1 MNTIGDQIQSQN
13 LLKIKK
19 IIDGDD
25 NGNKFVIVRTKKNI
39 EFMRNYNLNNE
50 DIKDIIRKL
59 SVEDCFE
66 GPEKDKN
73 SQYNGWIFK
82 FDPLFEDT
90 KLYIK
95 IRVESTEKSVCLSVH
110 EFGKYD
116 EVN

>member
-1 MNTIGDQIQSQN
+1 MNTIEGQIQSQN
-13 LLKIKK
+13 LLKIKRIVDK
-19 IIDGDD
+19 DNDGD
-25 NGNKFVIVRTKKNI
+25 KFIIVRTEKNK
-39 EFMRNYNLNNE
+39 EFMREYNLNRE
-50 DIKDIIRKL
+50 DIKDIIRRL
-59 SVEDCFE
+59 TVEDCFA
-66 GPEKDKN
+66 GPEKDRDP
-73 SQYNGWIFK
+73 QYEGWIFK